1 MTRMRSPVQIGIR
14 PQNWWGEVVGSNPSV
29 PTMEF
34 NIIYQ
39 DPNLLVIDKPAGL
52 VVFSEGQVKENT
64 LIDYLLEKFPDLK
77 NVGQTPRY
85 GIIHRLDK
93 DTSGILLIAKNNKV
107 LSFFQNQFKEGR
119 VSKKYLAL
127 VVGNLK
133 DREGTIETLIGRSPK
148 DRRKQK
154 IYLPEE
160 PESDKKRKAVTEY
173 KILENFKNFS
183 LIEVVPKTGR
193 KHQIRA
199 HLAYLGYPIAGDKLY
214 GFKRQILP
222 KDLSRQF
229 LHATCL
235 KIELPNG
242 EIKEFHSDMPQ
253 DLKNIL
259 KNLNFNEHEN

>member
-1 MTRMRSPVQIGIR
+1 
-14 PQNWWGEVVGSNPSV
+14 
-29 PTMEF
+29 MEF

-93 DTSGILLIAKNNKV
+93 DTSGILLIAKNNKA

-154 IYLPEE
+154 IYLPQE
-160 PESDKKRKAVTEY
+160 PESDKKRKAITEY
-173 KILENFKNFS
+173 KVLQKFKDYD
-183 LIEVVPKTGR
+183 LIEITPKTGR

-253 DLKNIL
+253 DLKNVL
-259 KNLNFNEHEN
+259 KNLNFYEHEN

>member
-1 MTRMRSPVQIGIR
+1 
-14 PQNWWGEVVGSNPSV
+14 
-29 PTMEF
+29 MEF

-39 DPNLLVIDKPAGL
+39 DPNILVIDKPAGL
-52 VVFSEGQVKENT
+52 VVFSEGQVKKNT
-64 LIDYLLEKFPDLK
+64 LIDYLLEKFPDLE
-77 NVGQTPRY
+77 NVGQAPRY

-93 DTSGILLIAKNNKV
+93 DTSGILLIAKNNKA
-107 LSFFQNQFKEGR
+107 LTFFQNQFKEGR
-119 VSKKYLAL
+119 VFKKYLAL

-133 DREGTIETLIGRSPK
+133 NTGGTIETLIGRSPK

-160 PESDKKRKAVTEY
+160 PESDKKRKAVIEY

>member
-1 MTRMRSPVQIGIR
+1 
-14 PQNWWGEVVGSNPSV
+14 
-29 PTMEF
+29 MEF

-64 LIDYLLEKFPDLK
+64 SCGERSRTIIDCLLEKFPDLK
-77 NVGQTPRY
+77 NAGATPRY

-93 DTSGILLIAKNNKV
+93 DTSGILLIAKNNKA

-127 VVGNLK
+127 AVGNLK
-133 DREGTIETLIGRSPK
+133 NREGTIETLIGRSPK

-154 IYLPEE
+154 IYLPQE
-160 PESDKKRKAVTEY
+160 PESDKKRKAITEY
-173 KILENFKNFS
+173 KVLQRFKDYD
-183 LIEVVPKTGR
+183 LIEITPKTGR

-199 HLAYLGYPIAGDKLY
+199 HLAYLGCPIAGDKLY

-235 KIELPNG
+235 KIELPDG
-242 EIKEFHSDMPQ
+242 EIKEFRSDMPQ
-253 DLKNIL
+253 DLKNVL
-259 KNLNFNEHEN
+259 KNLKTYD

>member
-1 MTRMRSPVQIGIR
+1 
-14 PQNWWGEVVGSNPSV
+14 
-29 PTMEF
+29 MEF

-39 DPNLLVIDKPAGL
+39 DPNILVIDKPAGL
-52 VVFSEGQVKENT
+52 VVFSEGQVKKNT
-64 LIDYLLEKFPDLK
+64 LIDYLLEKFPDLE
-77 NVGQTPRY
+77 NVGQAPRY

-93 DTSGILLIAKNNKV
+93 DTSGILLIAKNNKA
-107 LSFFQNQFKEGR
+107 LTFFQNQFKEGR
-119 VSKKYLAL
+119 VFKKYLAL

-133 DREGTIETLIGRSPK
+133 NTGGTIETLIGRSPK

-253 DLKNIL
+253 DLKNVL
-259 KNLNFNEHEN
+259 KNLKTYE

>member
-1 MTRMRSPVQIGIR
+1 
-14 PQNWWGEVVGSNPSV
+14 
-29 PTMEF
+29 MEF

-77 NVGQTPRY
+77 NTGKTPRY

-93 DTSGILLIAKNNKV
+93 DTSGILLVAKNNKS

-119 VSKKYLAL
+119 VFKKYLAL

-148 DRRKQK
+148 DQRKQK
-154 IYLPEE
+154 IYLLGE
-160 PESDKKRKAVTEY
+160 PDSEGKRTAVTEY
-173 KILENFKNFS
+173 KTLEKFENFS
-183 LIEVVPKTGR
+183 LIEVRPKTGR

-214 GFKRQILP
+214 GFKKQVLP

-229 LHATCL
+229 LHATSL
-235 KIELPNG
+235 KIELTNG

-259 KNLNFNEHEN
+259 KNLNSYEHEN

>member
-1 MTRMRSPVQIGIR
+1 
-14 PQNWWGEVVGSNPSV
+14 
-29 PTMEF
+29 MEF

-39 DPNLLVIDKPAGL
+39 DPNILVIDKPAGL
-52 VVFSEGQVKENT
+52 VVFSEGQVKKNT
-64 LIDYLLEKFPDLK
+64 LIDYLLEKFPDLE
-77 NVGQTPRY
+77 NVGQAPRY

-93 DTSGILLIAKNNKV
+93 DTSGILLIAKNNKA
-107 LSFFQNQFKEGR
+107 LTFFQNQFKEGR
-119 VSKKYLAL
+119 VFKKYLAL

-133 DREGTIETLIGRSPK
+133 NTGGTIETLIGRSAK

-253 DLKNIL
+253 DLKNVL
-259 KNLNFNEHEN
+259 KNLKTYE

>member
-1 MTRMRSPVQIGIR
+1 
-14 PQNWWGEVVGSNPSV
+14 
-29 PTMEF
+29 MEF

-93 DTSGILLIAKNNKV
+93 DTSGILLIAKNNKA

-119 VSKKYLAL
+119 VFKKYLAL

-133 DREGTIETLIGRSPK
+133 NKEGTIETLIGRSAK

-154 IYLPEE
+154 IYLPQE
-160 PESDKKRKAVTEY
+160 PESDKKRKAITEY
-173 KILENFKNFS
+173 KVLQRFEKYTEAHNGLCARYT
-183 LIEVVPKTGR
+183 LIEAVPKTGR

-242 EIKEFHSDMPQ
+242 EIKEFHSDMPLE
-253 DLKNIL
+253 LKNIL
-259 KNLNFNEHEN
+259 KNLNFYEHGN

>member
-1 MTRMRSPVQIGIR
+1 
-14 PQNWWGEVVGSNPSV
+14 
-29 PTMEF
+29 MEF

-39 DPNLLVIDKPAGL
+39 DPNILVIDKPAGL
-52 VVFSEGQVKENT
+52 VVFSEGQVKKNT
-64 LIDYLLEKFPDLK
+64 LIDYLLEKFPDLE
-77 NVGQTPRY
+77 NVGQAPRY

-93 DTSGILLIAKNNKV
+93 DTSGILLIAKNNKA
-107 LSFFQNQFKEGR
+107 LTFFQNQFKEGR
-119 VSKKYLAL
+119 VFKKYLAL

-133 DREGTIETLIGRSPK
+133 NTGGTIETLIGRSPK

-214 GFKRQILP
+214 GFKSQILP

-253 DLKNIL
+253 DLKNVL
-259 KNLNFNEHEN
+259 KNLKTYE